1 MNLRSMKK
9 REQTMNS
16 HKRDADLF
24 AGYVTNRDPKIRE
37 EIILNYLPLVHFVLG
52 RLNFSQSMGAD
63 YEDAASQGLIGLIEA
78 IERYDSSYGT
88 QFSTYATLRIR
99 GRVLDHLRSLD
110 WLSRTARKRAR
121 SVQQASTHLW
131 GELHRAPTD
140 DELASYLG
148 MNQSAL
154 QKALVDANHVIF
166 SMDSDLTNDGESE
179 TSFHDVLADESQNN
193 PAELLEEK
201 ELKEH
206 LIRAI
211 KGLNERQQILLSLYY
226 YEELT
231 LKEIGA
237 VLSVS
242 ESRVCQLHA
251 RAVMDLKSIITQT
264 RSKLSQKQNHTKM
277 TNLSHDSKL
286 SYGMAGSD

>member
-1 MNLRSMKK
+1 MD
-9 REQTMNS
+9 S

-24 AGYVTNRDPKIRE
+24 TSYITNRDPTIRD

-78 IERYDSSYGT
+78 FDRYDPSYGT

-121 SVQQASTHLW
+121 AVQQATTHLW

-148 MNQSAL
+148 MDQAAL
-154 QKALVDANHVIF
+154 QKALVDANHVII
-166 SMDSDLTNDGESE
+166 SMDSDLTKDGESE
-179 TSFHDVLADESQNN
+179 TSLHDVLADESQNN
-193 PAELLEEK
+193 PAELLDEK
-201 ELKEH
+201 ELEEH
-206 LIRAI
+206 LIKAI
-211 KGLNERQQILLSLYY
+211 RDLNERQQTLLSLYY
-226 YEELT
+226 YEKLT
-231 LKEIGA
+231 LKEIGD

-251 RAVMDLKSIITQT
+251 RAVIDLKSIITQT
-264 RSKLSQKQNHTKM
+264 QLKLSQKRKRSQK

>member
-1 MNLRSMKK
+1 MD
-9 REQTMNS
+9 S
-16 HKRDADLF
+16 HKRDVDLL
-24 AGYVTNRDPKIRE
+24 ASYATNCDPKIRD

-52 RLNFSQSMGAD
+52 RLNFSQSMGPD

-78 IERYDSSYGT
+78 IDRYDSSYGT

-121 SVQQASTHLW
+121 NVQQATTHLW

-148 MNQSAL
+148 IGQAAL
-154 QKALVDANHVIF
+154 QKALVDANHVII
-166 SMDSDLTNDGESE
+166 SMDSDLTKDGENE
-179 TSFHDVLADESQNN
+179 TSLHDVLADESQNN
-193 PAELLEEK
+193 PAEVLEEN

-206 LIRAI
+206 LIKAI
-211 KGLNERQQILLSLYY
+211 KDLNERQQILLSLYY

-231 LKEIGA
+231 LKEIGE
-237 VLSVS
+237 VMTIS
-242 ESRVCQLHA
+242 ESRVSQIHT
-251 RAVMDLKSIITQT
+251 RAVM
-264 RSKLSQKQNHTKM
+264 KM
-277 TNLSHDSKL
+277 RNMIKDRF
-286 SYGMAGSD
+286 GMTG

>member
-1 MNLRSMKK
+1 MTIEKK
-9 REQTMNS
+9 REQTMDS

-24 AGYVTNRDPKIRE
+24 ARYNTNRDPTIRE

-78 IERYDSSYGT
+78 IERYDPSFGT

-121 SVQQASTHLW
+121 SVQQAITHLW

-148 MNQSAL
+148 MNQASL
-154 QKALVDANHVIF
+154 QKALVDANHVII
-166 SMDSDLTNDGESE
+166 SMDSDFTKDGDSE
-179 TSFHDVLADESQNN
+179 TSLHDVLEDESQTD
-193 PAELLEEK
+193 PEKLLEEK

-206 LIRAI
+206 LILAI
-211 KGLNERQQILLSLYY
+211 KDLNERQQILLSLYY

-264 RSKLSQKQNHTKM
+264 RTKFSQKRSSTQKAI
-277 TNLSHDSKL
+277 LSHDPKL
-286 SYGMAGSD
+286 SYGLVGSD

>member
-1 MNLRSMKK
+1 MD
-9 REQTMNS
+9 S

-24 AGYVTNRDPKIRE
+24 TSYITNRDPTIRD

-78 IERYDSSYGT
+78 FDRYDPSYGT

-121 SVQQASTHLW
+121 AVQQATTHLW

-148 MNQSAL
+148 MDQTAL
-154 QKALVDANHVIF
+154 QKALVDANLVII
-166 SMDSDLTNDGESE
+166 SMDSDLTKDGESE
-179 TSFHDVLADESQNN
+179 TSLHDVLADESQNN
-193 PAELLEEK
+193 PAEVLEEN

-206 LIRAI
+206 LIKAI
-211 KGLNERQQILLSLYY
+211 KDLNERQQILLSLYY

-237 VLSVS
+237 VLGVS

-251 RAVMDLKSIITQT
+251 RAVIDLKSIIKQT
-264 RSKLSQKQNHTKM
+264 RSKLSQKRKRSQKTSK
-277 TNLSHDSKL
+277 SHDSQL

>member
-1 MNLRSMKK
+1 MMIKKK
-9 REQTMNS
+9 REQTMDS

-24 AGYVTNRDPKIRE
+24 ARYNTNRDPTIRE

-78 IERYDSSYGT
+78 IERYDPSFGT

-121 SVQQASTHLW
+121 SVQQAITHLW

-148 MNQSAL
+148 MNQASL
-154 QKALVDANHVIF
+154 QKALVDANHVII
-166 SMDSDLTNDGESE
+166 SMDSEYPKDGDSE
-179 TSFHDVLADESQNN
+179 TSLHDVLADENQTN
-193 PAELLEEK
+193 PAELFEDK

-206 LIRAI
+206 LILAI
-211 KGLNERQQILLSLYY
+211 KDLNERQQILLSLYY

-264 RSKLSQKQNHTKM
+264 RTKFSQKRSSTQKAI
-277 TNLSHDSKL
+277 LSHDPKL
-286 SYGMAGSD
+286 SYGLVGSD

>member
-1 MNLRSMKK
+1 MTIGKK
-9 REQTMNS
+9 REQTMDS

-24 AGYVTNRDPKIRE
+24 ARYNTNRDPTIRE

-78 IERYDSSYGT
+78 IERYDPSFGT

-121 SVQQASTHLW
+121 SVQQAITHLW

-148 MNQSAL
+148 MNQASL
-154 QKALVDANHVIF
+154 QKALVDANHVII
-166 SMDSDLTNDGESE
+166 SMDSDFTKDGDSE
-179 TSFHDVLADESQNN
+179 TSLHDVLEDESQTD
-193 PAELLEEK
+193 PEKLLEEK

-206 LIRAI
+206 LILAI
-211 KGLNERQQILLSLYY
+211 KDLNERQQILLSLYY

-264 RSKLSQKQNHTKM
+264 RTKFSQKRSSTQKAI
-277 TNLSHDSKL
+277 LSHDPKL
-286 SYGMAGSD
+286 SYGLVGSD

>member
-1 MNLRSMKK
+1 MD
-9 REQTMNS
+9 S

-24 AGYVTNRDPKIRE
+24 TSYITNRDPTIRD

-78 IERYDSSYGT
+78 FDRYDPSYGT

-121 SVQQASTHLW
+121 AVQQATTHLW

-148 MNQSAL
+148 MDQTAL
-154 QKALVDANHVIF
+154 QKALVDANLVII
-166 SMDSDLTNDGESE
+166 SMDSDLTKDGESE
-179 TSFHDVLADESQNN
+179 TSLHDVLADESQNN
-193 PAELLEEK
+193 PAELLDEK
-201 ELKEH
+201 ELEEH
-206 LIRAI
+206 LIQAI
-211 KGLNERQQILLSLYY
+211 RDLNERQQTLLSLYY
-226 YEELT
+226 YEKLT
-231 LKEIGA
+231 LKEIGD

-251 RAVMDLKSIITQT
+251 RAVIDLKSIITQT
-264 RSKLSQKQNHTKM
+264 QLKLSQKRKRSQK